1 MDWIQNVPVI
11 VRMLSSLLLI
21 LIVNQ
26 KTKVLSLA
34 VLCGTLL
41 MGFWTGNSLPILLN
55 TAVQGVFN
63 WDALFLALS
72 IGLIITL
79 SNLMAARG
87 VMNDMVIWVTSR
99 MHTRISMAVLP
110 AIIGLLPMPGG
121 ALFSAPLVDDCDTDR
136 NVEAERKAA
145 INFWYRHIWEFFWPI
160 YPGILLAIDITGLP
174 VLSFI
179 GIMCPMT
186 LFAVAGGYLFL
197 LHKVKGAENVQGSDK
212 QSRKNISLFL
222 LLLPVI
228 TVLVIYALI
237 QIFFPVIAD
246 TSKYL
251 SMFIGL
257 IGSLAVLQI
266 QKPGSLKD
274 MFSVMIQAKTLIMVF
289 LIIAIKLYGA
299 FVESAGPDGRLLM
312 AVMRD
317 ELQAVG
323 IPIWLTLAVL
333 PFFSGLT
340 MGIAVGL
347 VGASFPIVVQ
357 LLGQMDP
364 SFYNTGIL
372 IAVSF
377 GWIGMMLS
385 PVHVCLIVTNEHFKT
400 KLLKS
405 ISRLLGPTLFLA
417 LGAVLMVALHLL
429 L

>member
-21 LIVNQ
+21 LVINQ
-26 KTKVLSLA
+26 KTKVLALA

-41 MGFWTGNSLPILLN
+41 MGFWTGNSFPVLLD
-55 TAVQGVFN
+55 TAVKAVSDL
-63 WDALFLALS
+63 DALFLALS

-79 SNLMAARG
+79 SNLMASRG
-87 VMNDMVIWVTSR
+87 VMNDMVAWVTSR

-136 NVEAERKAA
+136 SVEGERKAA

-174 VLSFI
+174 ILTYV
-179 GIMCPMT
+179 GISCPLT
-186 LFAVAGGYLFL
+186 ILAAIGGYLFL
-197 LHKVKGAENVQGSDK
+197 LSKVKGAKKDFSGGEKSE
-212 QSRKNISLFL
+212 KNISLFV

-237 QIFFPVIAD
+237 QFFFPVLAD
-246 TSKYL
+246 TSKYMT
-251 SMFIGL
+251 MFIGL
-257 IGSLAVLQI
+257 IGSLVVLQI
-266 QKPGSLKD
+266 QKPGPLKE
-274 MFSVMIQAKTLIMVF
+274 MFAILVQPKTLIMVF
-289 LIIAIKLYGA
+289 LIISIKLYGG
-299 FVESAGPDGRLLM
+299 FVESTGPDGRLLM
-312 AVMRD
+312 AVMKD
-317 ELQAVG
+317 ELQSVG
-323 IPIWLTLAVL
+323 IPIWLTLVAL
-333 PFFSGLT
+333 PFITGLT

-364 SFYNTGIL
+364 SFYNAGLIL
-372 IAVSF
+372 AIAF
-377 GWIGMMLS
+377 GWIGMMMS

-400 KLLKS
+400 GLLKCLG
-405 ISRLLGPTLFLA
+405 RLTGSYLFLA
-417 LGAVLMVALHLL
+417 LSSIILAVLHILF
-429 L
+429 